1 MAADGLRV
9 SVCQCNSLKHK
20 LVKSESKCKES
31 IKPVISVK
39 KETQLNKFESVSVGD
54 NIVLIFLWFL
64 ILIIIII
71 LT

>member
-1 MAADGLRV
+1 M
-9 SVCQCNSLKHK
+9 
-20 LVKSESKCKES
+20 KSESKCKES

>member
-9 SVCQCNSLKHK
+9 SVTVS
-20 LVKSESKCKES
+20 S

-39 KETQLNKFESVSVGD
+39 KETQLNKFESVYVGD